1 MFKLQQLEYIAVQG
15 LQQLEYI
22 AVQGLQQLGCI
33 SGVVSGTLYITW
45 NEQQV
50 QNILFWLYQVGY
62 IPGATVVTYIAEA
75 I

>member
-1 MFKLQQLEYIAVQG
+1 MFK

-33 SGVVSGTLYITW
+33 SGAVAGTLYITW

-62 IPGATVVTYIAEA
+62 IPGAKVVRYIAEA